1 MALMGQCIKV
11 KKGPGH
17 CFTPLLKSFFFFF
30 FVVYDR
36 KLDEYYA
43 MKIEPYNTKARREL
57 SSLQAVTYKEGFL
70 ELVDYFKT
78 EFNTLHIVFTLVGTT
93 LHDYIRTFN
102 HKKVDLRTVVLLAD
116 QLVSLPPLS
125 PFLYTD
131 NVISLDLPSI
141 YSS

>member
-1 MALMGQCIKV
+1 MTPNEPVANRDRFERKEKLGKGSYGSV
-11 KKGPGH
+11 YKGKKKRDQVII
-17 CFTPLLKSFFFFF
+17 LLLCSSLS

-36 KLDEYYA
+36 KLNEYYA

-57 SSLQAVTYKEGFL
+57 SSLQAVTYEEGFL

-116 QLVSLPPLS
+116 QLVRPPIS
-125 PFLYTD
+125 PF
-131 NVISLDLPSI
+131 
-141 YSS
+141 